1 MALTKASLSTKLETE
16 MTALLGVPADPVLRK
31 KMLDAI
37 AKAVVDE
44 IQANAVVTG
53 TSVVSGGSSSGT
65 WPVTGTVA

>member
-16 MTALLGVPADPVLRK
+16 MTALLGAPADPVLRK